1 MLYYANRK
9 ETVNNN
15 NNNNNN
21 NNQDNNLAPP
31 SISENIFKIE
41 LNIGLKAQG
50 KP

>member
-1 MLYYANRK
+1 MVYYANRK

-15 NNNNNN
+15 NNNNNK
-21 NNQDNNLAPP
+21 DNNLAPP
-31 SISENIFKIE
+31 SISENILEIE

>member
-15 NNNNNN
+15 NNNNNK
-21 NNQDNNLAPP
+21 DNNLAPP

>member
-9 ETVNNN
+9 ETVINNN
-15 NNNNNN
+15 NNNNK
-21 NNQDNNLAPP
+21 DNNLAPP

>member
-1 MLYYANRK
+1 MVYYANRK
-9 ETVNNN
+9 VTVNNN
-15 NNNNNN
+15 NNNK
-21 NNQDNNLAPP
+21 DNNLAPP

>member
-1 MLYYANRK
+1 MVYYANRK

-21 NNQDNNLAPP
+21 KDNNLAPP
-31 SISENIFKIE
+31 SISENILEIE
-41 LNIGLKAQG
+41 LNIGLKPQG

>member
-15 NNNNNN
+15 NNNK
-21 NNQDNNLAPP
+21 DNNLAPP
-31 SISENIFKIE
+31 SISENILEIE
-41 LNIGLKAQG
+41 LNIGLKPQG